1 MTAYKAYF
9 FSMARVPD
17 PFAMSCVLSTMGILA
32 IFVNAL
38 VVVRYGQRRVMLMSG
53 LVLCGLLQLIVAVV
67 YDKDPGALVTG
78 KVLVALSCLYI
89 MSYNVSSHPPLG
101 VALTDAT
108 SRP

>member
-1 MTAYKAYF
+1 MPAGIRGRRQHVA
-9 FSMARVPD
+9 AD

-53 LVLCGLLQLIVAVV
+53 LLLCGLLQLIVAVV

-78 KVLVALSCLYI
+78 KVLVALSCLYL
-89 MSYNVSSHPPLG
+89 MSYNVSS
-101 VALTDAT
+101 
-108 SRP
+108 RPSP